1 MTELGVYTEGEEV
14 VIEQDPKV
22 ADEKLRQYGLMFSK
36 LMESQRFR
44 DLVGLY
50 FTFTQVVNHDTRE
63 IDFQVIENPP
73 EVIAKKMAA
82 SQMKEEESIQ
92 IVSGSQAQA
101 VLDAAKKK
109 AEQGGGRR
117 HRDPK
122 RR

>member
-1 MTELGVYTEGEEV
+1 MYTDGEEIV
-14 VIEQDPKV
+14 VEDPK
-22 ADEKLRQYGLMFSK
+22 AEDAKLQQYGLMFAR

-50 FTFTQVVNHDTRE
+50 FTFTKVVDVETKT

-82 SQMKEEESIQ
+82 SQAKDAESIQ

-109 AEQGGGRR
+109 AEQGAGRR